1 MAVCVPALAITPFV
15 ASLGLAVACCLILAE
30 RTGKAVRNPA
40 KTALLAR
47 AAVSVGL
54 GCGFAVH
61 KALDQL
67 GAFAGPLL
75 VAGVMAGSGA
85 LWPALAVLVIPG
97 ATALLVLLWIWRN
110 TADPASIGEG
120 KSTMPDKAQPVGV
133 PGLHSQ
139 GACRRARAVRATRD
153 RLRRL
158 RGSTGHIGH
167 GGRRLGWSSVSAVL
181 ARAGSHRCRRPS
193 SRPGS

>member
-1 MAVCVPALAITPFV
+1 MFACATGAATAGLVTFGVISYHLTQGGLVPLPAVPLIYAAAMATEALAALATGALFDRIGGRV
-15 ASLGLAVACCLILAE
+15 LLGLPILVAVVPPL
-30 RTGKAVRNPA
+30 
-40 KTALLAR
+40 
-47 AAVSVGL
+47 
-54 GCGFAVH
+54 
-61 KALDQL
+61 
-67 GAFAGPLL
+67 AFAN
-75 VAGVMAGSGA
+75 A
-85 LWPALAVLVIPG
+85 PAIAI
-97 ATALLVLLWIWRN
+97 
-110 TADPASIGEG
+110 
-120 KSTMPDKAQPVGV
+120 VGV
-133 PGLHSQ
+133 LIWGAAGLGLHSQ